1 MTAIVRDPEIRGG
14 EAVIA
19 GTQFPLAQ
27 LIAEIAQ
34 RFRSSDNLEDLCYDL
49 ELHEDA
55 AIAAL
60 QELSMELQQGNGGA

>member
-19 GTQFPLAQ
+19 GTRFPISQ

-34 RFRSSDNLEDLCYDL
+34 RFRSSDNLDDLCYDL
-49 ELHEDA
+49 ELREDA
-55 AIAAL
+55 VIAAL
-60 QELSMELQQGNGGA
+60 QELSTELQQGSGGA